1 MKKVSKT
8 RDYIKDAYIRAKK
21 LEDMKPKFQGVIE
34 GFSPKA
40 IEHFDAVQKAYTK
53 IKSEADSNQNTLNE
67 RGKRR
72 KEPLI
77 FKNVNDSYLCSIF
90 EEGEQLM
97 NGDRDKS
104 YGDFHQNFA
113 NIAKAW
119 SLVLGIE
126 VTPHQFGL
134 CMAIM
139 KIIREAYSHKRDN
152 LVDGAV
158 YLRMANEIM
167 ERAENEKVS

>member
-1 MKKVSKT
+1 MARK
-8 RDYIKDAYIRAKK
+8 AKK
-21 LEDMKPKFQGVIE
+21 LEDMKPKFQGKVR
-34 GFSPKA
+34 GFYPSYIDHLNTMLDK
-40 IEHFDAVQKAYTK
+40 IHLTKDNNAV
-53 IKSEADSNQNTLNE
+53 DSDPNSGEPIYFGAKPNQN
-67 RGKRR
+67 
-72 KEPLI
+72 I
-77 FKNVNDSYLCSIF
+77 FQ
-90 EEGEQLM
+90 EGEQLM

-113 NIAKAW
+113 NIAKSW

-167 ERAENEKVS
+167 ERAENEKQS